1 MTRYN
6 GKASDDYN
14 TPQNAWEDILPY
26 VPKGSK
32 LWLPFYNDG
41 SAKALLLELGCQ
53 NVFHE
58 NVDFFNYEPE
68 SWDVLVD
75 NPPFSVKRALL
86 KRCLAFKK
94 PVALLMP
101 LDTLERNYFATMVR
115 DQDFTLLIP
124 KVRYKYVKYPPF
136 RSCWFLFNFNMRD
149 TIIWL

>member
-1 MTRYN
+1 M
-6 GKASDDYN
+6 
-14 TPQNAWEDILPY
+14 PY

-53 NVFHE
+53 NVCHE

-68 SWDVLVD
+68 SWDVLID

-136 RSCWFLFNFNMRD
+136 RSCWFLFNFNKRD